1 MDLDVET
8 HLDSSA
14 TEVSSKPTSIHKHKS
29 EDACIKLI
37 DNKRKKMERSLSAAQ
52 RDKILLT
59 ESKEDRGFK
68 KEMVDVLR
76 ESSRNTASAI
86 TEMSTAI
93 GQIGTGLCRSI
104 EILATVFGQHQHQQF
119 QPTAPQFNNFVGQQT
134 PYTNL
139 WSGNQGNRQEAGT
152 RVEQEYI
159 QQGMQSMNHEFN

>member
-1 MDLDVET
+1 M
-8 HLDSSA
+8 
-14 TEVSSKPTSIHKHKS
+14 
-29 EDACIKLI
+29 
-37 DNKRKKMERSLSAAQ
+37 KRNLSAAQ
-52 RDKILLT
+52 RDKILLN

-76 ESSRNTASAI
+76 ESSSNTGSAI

-93 GQIGTGLCRSI
+93 GQIGTGLCWSI
-104 EILATVFGQHQHQQF
+104 EIIATVYGQQQHQQF

-152 RVEQEYI
+152 RVEQDYI
-159 QQGMQSMNHEFN
+159 QQGMQSMNHEFH